1 MKKLGRQIKSKEELI
16 CNLHTVEYYLSS
28 AEGVENRDAM
38 IHLIGNGTNF
48 VAYNYNGQMH
58 FAPSRFI
65 GYLNNTLLVHLVKNN
80 GKNGSDTSS
89 SIDKILLSKRKYID
103 ELEKSYLEYCD
114 VIGAIPKN
122 MLNAQRK
129 YWYLEDNIKVT
140 KELFEEGNSEQ
151 VSTNRYE
158 RSIEARKKA
167 IKYHG
172 LKCVVCGM
180 DFEETYGELGRGFI
194 HIHHIIPISSKGRT
208 KIDYKKDLVPV
219 CPNCHAM
226 LHRGDNGRALSI
238 KELKGI
244 LKKRKNDGTGEN

>member
-1 MKKLGRQIKSKEELI
+1 MKKLGRRIKNKEELI
-16 CNLHTVEYYLSS
+16 CNLLTVEYYLSS
-28 AEGVENRDAM
+28 AEGVENRDEM

-48 VAYNYNGQMH
+48 VAYHYKGQMH

-65 GYLNNTLLVHLVKNN
+65 GYLNNTLLAHLVKNN

-89 SIDKILLSKRKYID
+89 SIDKILSKRKYID

-129 YWYLEDNIKVT
+129 YWYLEGNIKVT

-151 VSTNRYE
+151 VFTNRYE

-167 IKYHG
+167 IEYHG

-194 HIHHIIPISSKGRT
+194 HIHHIDPISSKGRT

-226 LHRGDNGRALSI
+226 LHRGDNGRTLSV
-238 KELKGI
+238 KELKSI
-244 LKKRKNDGTGEN
+244 LKKHKK